1 MAPGSE
7 QRACVICGKPLPA
20 ASKMT
25 RSAVSF
31 VEAASK
37 QWAGEKNND
46 GTVSVDMC
54 LQCQIARADEQSRP
68 R

>member
-1 MAPGSE
+1 
-7 QRACVICGKPLPA
+7 
-20 ASKMT
+20 MT
-25 RSAVSF
+25 RSTVTS
-31 VEAASK
+31 VEAAAK

-54 LQCQIARADEQSRP
+54 LQCQIARAGGQDRP